1 MSNYGP
7 SHFLAELNE
16 ICEAK
21 VACRDVLT
29 RSILGREIPVLRLGR
44 GKKTVVYVS
53 AQRGNEGVLSAV
65 LLDFVRDYVRHYQ
78 KNGTVFD
85 TALSYLFAE
94 RTILLVP
101 MLNPDGVGYATEG
114 VGEENPLA
122 ERVRRINGET
132 GFAAWEANAR
142 GVDLAHN
149 YSTGFFSHKEL
160 AEASG
165 VLSGAPRG
173 FGGEYPESEPES
185 AALCRL
191 LRFVGEDLLGVLVLQ
206 LGGGEIYCSCKDKL
220 SAKTMAAGRILGR
233 ATGYRLIDPER
244 TVPQG
249 GLADWCIDK
258 LSRPAYRVECDA
270 AKYSPERARACLFE
284 ALRRTLYTFPF
295 ML

>member
-1 MSNYGP
+1 MSNYSP
-7 SHFLAELNE
+7 SHFFEELNG
-16 ICEAK
+16 ISDAG
-21 VACRDVLT
+21 VVRRDVLT

-53 AQRGNEGVLSAV
+53 AQRGTEGMLSAV
-65 LLDFVRDYVRHYQ
+65 LLDFVRDFVGHYQ

-94 RTILLVP
+94 RTVIVVP
-101 MLNPDGVGYATEG
+101 MLNPDGIGYATEG
-114 VGEENPLA
+114 VGKENPLF
-122 ERVRRINGET
+122 ERVWRMNGERELSS
-132 GFAAWEANAR
+132 WEANAR
-142 GVDLAHN
+142 GVDLTHN
-149 YSTGFFSHKEL
+149 YSTGFFAHKEL
-160 AEASG
+160 AEADG
-165 VLSGAPRG
+165 VLGGAPRG

-191 LRFVGEDLLGVLVLQ
+191 LRFVGEDLLGVLELQ
-206 LGGGEIYCSCKDKL
+206 LGGGDIHCSCKDKL

-233 ATGYRLIDPER
+233 ATGYRLVSPEK

-270 AKYSPERARACLFE
+270 TKYTPERARACLFE
-284 ALRRTLYTFPF
+284 SLRRALYTFPF